1 MASAL
6 KTAIF
11 GIISV
16 AIAIVGTLVTAELLL
31 RFLPYSE
38 GLRAQEVSARQ
49 PVFRFA
55 SNRTSTY
62 SDGWNFNLVNRV
74 RVNNDGFVNDRDYD
88 AAAKS
93 PLLAIVGDSYIEAVM
108 VPYRETVQGRLASA
122 LEGRGRVYS
131 FAASGAGL
139 SQYLIWARHA
149 RDTYRPSLFLFNIIP
164 NDFAESL
171 HKLEHSPGFWRF
183 EARSDGGAD
192 WRLTEYRPSL
202 LRRVMRNSALVMY
215 LTQNVR
221 AHTALR
227 LNFQNLGAD
236 DRRWVG
242 NIEATTPEDRLAD
255 FRWAVDRFLEHLP
268 AYSGVPAERIMLS
281 FDGFRP
287 QIYGGPEE
295 LHFATRSTW
304 ATMRSEMMN
313 KATALGMTVIDL
325 DPLQRER
332 FARDRQRFEFP
343 TDSHWNGRG
352 HEILADAMRAST
364 PFRAV
369 FAPAEGQVQ

>member
-16 AIAIVGTLVTAELLL
+16 AITIVGTLVTAELLL

-38 GLRAQEVSARQ
+38 GLRAQEVAARQ
-49 PVFRFA
+49 PVIWFA

-88 AAAKS
+88 AAATG

-108 VPYRETVQGRLASA
+108 VPYRETVQGWLASA

-149 RDTYRPSLFLFNIIP
+149 RDTYRPDLFLINIIS

-171 HKLEHSPGFWRF
+171 HKLEHSLGFWRF
-183 EARSDGGAD
+183 EAKTNSDLD
-192 WRLTEYRPSL
+192 WRLTEYRPSVL
-202 LRRVMRNSALVMY
+202 RNSALVMY

-227 LNFQNLGAD
+227 LNFQNLGTD

-242 NIEATTPEDRLAD
+242 NIEAATPEARLAD

-268 AYSGVPAERIMLS
+268 AYSSVPAERIMLS

-295 LHFATRSTW
+295 L
-304 ATMRSEMMN
+304 
-313 KATALGMTVIDL
+313 
-325 DPLQRER
+325 R
-332 FARDRQRFEFP
+332 FAM
-343 TDSHWNGRG
+343 S
-352 HEILADAMRAST
+352 ST
-364 PFRAV
+364 
-369 FAPAEGQVQ
+369 